1 MSPLLSWPPTV
12 DVAGSRE
19 TAGPSTWIPSRF
31 FVPRRPVRPPN
42 IRNVEIYSKLAR
54 VGGTDPCP

>member
-12 DVAGSRE
+12 DVAGSRGI
-19 TAGPSTWIPSRF
+19 AGSKTWVPNHL

-42 IRNVEIYSKLAR
+42 IRHVEIYSKLAR
-54 VGGTDPCP
+54 VGGTDPCR